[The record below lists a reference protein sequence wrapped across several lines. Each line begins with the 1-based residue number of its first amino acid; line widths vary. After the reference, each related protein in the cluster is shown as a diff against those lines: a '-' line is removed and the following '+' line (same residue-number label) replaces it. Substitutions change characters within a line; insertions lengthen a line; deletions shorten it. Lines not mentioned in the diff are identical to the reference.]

1 MGTTHRRIGVTKDP
15 DLAAAL
21 DATRPLLG
29 SDETRSEAGHVR
41 RLALIG
47 ARALGKGTMQARA
60 ALDRQRLL
68 ERPGVR
74 PATRGLDELS
84 WLEAEPVDEDRHA
97 SRTLEWVR
105 GDSQR

>member
-1 MGTTHRRIGVTKDP
+1 MGATHPRIGVTKDS

-47 ARALGKGTMQARA
+47 ARALGKGTIEARA

-74 PATRGLDELS
+74 PASRGLDDLA
-84 WLEAEPVDEDRHA
+84 WLDADPVDADRRA
-97 SRTLEWVR
+97 SQTLEWVR
-105 GDSQR
+105 GER

>member
-1 MGTTHRRIGVTKDP
+1 MATTRPRIGVTKDP

-21 DATRPLLG
+21 EITRPLL
-29 SDETRSEAGHVR
+29 DPEETRSEAGHVR

-47 ARALGKGTMQARA
+47 AGALGAGTTQARA

-74 PATRGLDELS
+74 PATCGLEDLP
-84 WLEAEPVDEDRHA
+84 WLEADPVDEDRRA

-105 GDSQR
+105 GER

>member
-1 MGTTHRRIGVTKDP
+1 MATAHRRIGVTKDQ

-29 SDETRSEAGHVR
+29 SDGASSEAGHVR

-47 ARALGKGTMQARA
+47 ARALRDQTFPARA
-60 ALDRQRLL
+60 ELDRQRIR

-74 PATRGLDELS
+74 RASRALEDLPWLDGDT
-84 WLEAEPVDEDRHA
+84 VDEEERA
-97 SRTLEWVR
+97 SRALEWVR
-105 GDSQR
+105 GGP

>member
-1 MGTTHRRIGVTKDP
+1 VTGDP
-15 DLAAAL
+15 ALAAAL

-29 SDETRSEAGHVR
+29 SEETRSEAGHVR

-47 ARALGKGTMQARA
+47 ARALGKGTVEARA

-74 PATRGLDELS
+74 PAACGLNDLP
-84 WLEAEPVDEDRHA
+84 WLEAGPVDEDRRA
-97 SRTLEWVR
+97 SRALDWVR
-105 GDSQR
+105 GER

>member
-1 MGTTHRRIGVTKDP
+1 MGTTHPRIGVTKDP

-21 DATRPLLG
+21 ALTRPLL
-29 SDETRSEAGHVR
+29 DPEETRSEAGHVR

-47 ARALGKGTMQARA
+47 AGTLGAGTTQARA

-74 PATRGLDELS
+74 PATRGLEDLPWS
-84 WLEAEPVDEDRHA
+84 DTDPVDEDRRA

-105 GDSQR
+105 GER

>member
-1 MGTTHRRIGVTKDP
+1 MGTTHPRIGVTKDH

-29 SDETRSEAGHVR
+29 PDETRSEAGHVR
-41 RLALIG
+41 RLALLG
-47 ARALGKGTMQARA
+47 ARALATGTVAARA

-74 PATRGLDELS
+74 PAARGLDDLP
-84 WLEAEPVDEDRHA
+84 WLDAGPVDEDRRA
-97 SRTLEWVR
+97 SRALDWVR
-105 GDSQR
+105 GER

>member
-1 MGTTHRRIGVTKDP
+1 MGTSLPRIGVTKDP

-29 SDETRSEAGHVR
+29 SAETRSEAGHVR

-47 ARALGKGTMQARA
+47 ARALAKGTGEARA

-68 ERPGVR
+68 ERPGIR
-74 PATRGLDELS
+74 PATIGLGDLE
-84 WLEAEPVDEDRHA
+84 WLEVGAVDRDRRA

-105 GDSQR
+105 GER

>member
-1 MGTTHRRIGVTKDP
+1 MGTTHPRIGVTKDG

-21 DATRPLLG
+21 DRTRPLL
-29 SDETRSEAGHVR
+29 DPAETRSEAGHVR

-47 ARALGKGTMQARA
+47 AGALGDGTTPARA
-60 ALDRQRLL
+60 ALDRQRVL

-74 PATRGLDELS
+74 PSTRALEDLPWLDS
-84 WLEAEPVDEDRHA
+84 DPVDQDRQV

-105 GDSQR
+105 GER

>member
-1 MGTTHRRIGVTKDP
+1 MGTTHPRIGVTKDP

-29 SDETRSEAGHVR
+29 SEETRSEAGHVR

-47 ARALGKGTMQARA
+47 ARALGKGTAEARA

-68 ERPGVR
+68 ERSGVR
-74 PATRGLDELS
+74 PATRGLDDLS
-84 WLEAEPVDEDRHA
+84 WLEAEPVDEERRA

-105 GDSQR
+105 GER

>member
-1 MGTTHRRIGVTKDP
+1 MGATHPRIGVTKDS

-21 DATRPLLG
+21 DATRPLLN

-47 ARALGKGTMQARA
+47 ARALGKGTIEARA

-68 ERPGVR
+68 ERAGVR
-74 PATRGLDELS
+74 PASLGLRDLV
-84 WLEAEPVDEDRHA
+84 WLEADPVDADRRA
-97 SRTLEWVR
+97 SQTLEWVR
-105 GDSQR
+105 GER

>member
-1 MGTTHRRIGVTKDP
+1 MGTAHSRIGVTKDP

-21 DATRPLLG
+21 DATRPLLAAE
-29 SDETRSEAGHVR
+29 ETRSEAGHVR

-47 ARALGKGTMQARA
+47 ASVLGKGDLDARG

-74 PATRGLDELS
+74 PATRGLDDLP
-84 WLEAEPVDEDRHA
+84 WLQTEPADEDRRT
-97 SRTLEWVR
+97 SRALEWVR
-105 GDSQR
+105 GER

>member
-1 MGTTHRRIGVTKDP
+1 MGTTHPRIGVTKDP

-47 ARALGKGTMQARA
+47 AGALGKGTVEARA

-74 PATRGLDELS
+74 PATRGLDNLP
-84 WLEAEPVDEDRHA
+84 WLEAEPVDKARRA
-97 SRTLEWVR
+97 SRTLGWVR
-105 GDSQR
+105 GDP

>member
-1 MGTTHRRIGVTKDP
+1 MGTTHPRIGVTKDP
-15 DLAAAL
+15 DLSAAL

-47 ARALGKGTMQARA
+47 AQALGKGTVEARV
-60 ALDRQRLL
+60 ALDRQRLR

-74 PATRGLDELS
+74 PATRGLDDLP
-84 WLEAEPVDEDRHA
+84 WLEADPVDEDRRA
-97 SRTLEWVR
+97 SRTLDWVR
-105 GDSQR
+105 GER

>member
-1 MGTTHRRIGVTKDP
+1 MGTAHPRIGVTKDP

-29 SDETRSEAGHVR
+29 SEETRSEAGHVR

-47 ARALGKGTMQARA
+47 ARALANGTLDARA

-68 ERPGVR
+68 ERPGIR
-74 PATRGLDELS
+74 PATRGLDLP
-84 WLEAEPVDEDRHA
+84 WLDVEPIDA
-97 SRTLEWVR
+97 SRRASEALEWVR
-105 GDSQR
+105 GER

>member
-1 MGTTHRRIGVTKDP
+1 MGTTHRRIGVTRDP

-21 DATRPLLG
+21 DATRPLLDSG
-29 SDETRSEAGHVR
+29 ETRSEAGHVR

-47 ARALGKGTMQARA
+47 ARALGQGTLQART

-74 PATRGLDELS
+74 PATRGVDELS
-84 WLEAEPVDEDRHA
+84 WLDAEPIDEDCRA

-105 GDSQR
+105 GESDP

>member
-1 MGTTHRRIGVTKDP
+1 MATSYPRIGVTKDP
-15 DLAAAL
+15 DLRAAL

-29 SDETRSEAGHVR
+29 PQETRSEAGHVR

-47 ARALGKGTMQARA
+47 ARALATGSVQTRA

-74 PATRGLDELS
+74 PATLGIDELA
-84 WLEAEPVDEDRHA
+84 WLHAEPVDEGRRS
-97 SRTLEWVR
+97 SRALDWVR
-105 GDSQR
+105 GPQ

>member
-1 MGTTHRRIGVTKDP
+1 MGTIHPRIGVTKDP

-21 DATRPLLG
+21 DLTRALL
-29 SDETRSEAGHVR
+29 DPEETRSEAGHVR

-47 ARALGKGTMQARA
+47 ADALGAGNTQARA

-68 ERPGVR
+68 KRPGVR
-74 PATRGLDELS
+74 PATRGLEDLP
-84 WLEAEPVDEDRHA
+84 WLQVDPVDEDRRA

-105 GDSQR
+105 GER

>member
-1 MGTTHRRIGVTKDP
+1 MGTTHPRIGVTKDS

-21 DATRPLLG
+21 DATRPLLS

-47 ARALGKGTMQARA
+47 ARALGTGTIEARA

-68 ERPGVR
+68 ERAGVR
-74 PATRGLDELS
+74 PASLGLDDLS
-84 WLEAEPVDEDRHA
+84 WLETDPIDPDRRA
-97 SRTLEWVR
+97 TQTLEWVR
-105 GDSQR
+105 GER

>member
-1 MGTTHRRIGVTKDP
+1 MGTTSPRIGVTKDP

-29 SDETRSEAGHVR
+29 HEETRSEAGHVR

-47 ARALGKGTMQARA
+47 ARALGKGTVETRA

-74 PATRGLDELS
+74 PATRGIHDLP
-84 WLEAEPVDEDRHA
+84 WLEADPVDEDRRA
-97 SRTLEWVR
+97 SQTLDWIR
-105 GDSQR
+105 GGR

>member
-1 MGTTHRRIGVTKDP
+1 MAVSTIHPRIGVTKDS

-29 SDETRSEAGHVR
+29 SEETRSEAGHVR

-47 ARALGKGTMQARA
+47 ARALRKGTAEARS

-74 PATRGLDELS
+74 PATQALDDLA
-84 WLEAEPVDEDRHA
+84 WLDADPVDQDRRA
-97 SRTLEWVR
+97 SETLAWVR
-105 GDSQR
+105 GER

>member
-1 MGTTHRRIGVTKDP
+1 MTTAHPRIGVTKDP

-21 DATRPLLG
+21 DATRPLLDP
-29 SDETRSEAGHVR
+29 DETRSEAGHVR

-47 ARALGKGTMQARA
+47 AGALGAGTTQARA

-74 PATRGLDELS
+74 PATRALEDLP
-84 WLEAEPVDEDRHA
+84 WLQTDPVDEERRA
-97 SRTLEWVR
+97 SQTLEWVR
-105 GDSQR
+105 GQR